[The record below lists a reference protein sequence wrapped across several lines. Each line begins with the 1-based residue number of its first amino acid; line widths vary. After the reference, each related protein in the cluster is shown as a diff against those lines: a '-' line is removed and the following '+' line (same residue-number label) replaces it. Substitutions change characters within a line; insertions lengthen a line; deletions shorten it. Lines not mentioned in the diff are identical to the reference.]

1 MKKRSIIIIFVFL
14 FLVGVHHFVEA
25 KEVKIG
31 LVLPMSGIL
40 AQAGDSF
47 KKAAILAFEEIIA
60 SGMLKDK
67 DIQLS
72 YVIEDGQ
79 CNPEPAVKATEKMLS
94 QDKVEILIGEFCSSA
109 TLAVSA
115 VSKKQEIPF
124 VAFSSGATNITSDG
138 HKWVVRTIP
147 NNDQVNV
154 ALADL
159 IKKNFSGATVAI
171 LYPINDWGIDADKI
185 LAEELTKAGYKIVD
199 RLGVQ
204 ANETNFYSVLTK
216 LKGLKPKVV
225 AFSTYG
231 TGVPA
236 MFRQAKEVGLDT
248 KWVTLQQPIYEDQAG
263 PLAYGVIR
271 AMFFFASPQNP
282 KAVDFE
288 KKVKA
293 KYNKEPDTYMAE
305 AYDAVYVVADALKRG
320 GATKDGFLK
329 ALWSTK
335 NYMGVM
341 GPITFDE
348 KGQSLAKGRVTFVEL
363 QEGKPKFVFAY

>member
-1 MKKRSIIIIFVFL
+1 MKKAFIVLFVCLCLIVLHSFA
-14 FLVGVHHFVEA
+14 ES
-25 KEVKIG
+25 KEVKVG
-31 LVLPMSGIL
+31 LVFPMSGIL

-47 KKAAILAFEEIIA
+47 KKAAVLAFEEISA
-60 SGMLKDK
+60 SGMLKSK
-67 DIQLS
+67 DITLT
-72 YVIEDGQ
+72 YAIEDGQ
-79 CNPEPAVKATEKMLS
+79 CNPEPAVKATEKLIA

-115 VSKKQEIPF
+115 VSRKQEIPF
-124 VAFSSGATNITSDG
+124 VAFSSGATNVTSEG

-147 NNDQVNV
+147 NNDQTNM

-159 IKKNFSGATVAI
+159 IKKNFAGATVAT

-185 LAEELTKAGYKIVD
+185 LSEDLTKSGFKIVD

-263 PLAYGVIR
+263 PLAHGVIR
-271 AMFFFASPQNP
+271 AMFFFASPQNA
-282 KAVDFE
+282 KATEFE
-288 KKVKA
+288 KKIRTKF
-293 KYNKEPDTYMAE
+293 NKEPDTYMAE
-305 AYDAVYVVADALKRG
+305 SYDAVYVVADALKRG
-320 GATKDGFLK
+320 GPTKEGFLNALRSTKD
-329 ALWSTK
+329 
-335 NYMGVM
+335 YMGVM
-341 GPITFDE
+341 GPITLDE
-348 KGQSLAKGRVTFVEL
+348 KGQSLAKGRITFVEL
-363 QEGKPKFVFAY
+363 QAGKPKLVYAY